1 MADLRWFFHSCTRHQ
16 LLYSLVAI
24 PCTQV
29 IQAPLSFP
37 KAICQAGSR
46 DWKYSSGWKKVLTL
60 SALRIL
66 NATRNKKMSCDVD
79 TCLTRS
85 TARRRRPLT
94 SSRLIELSRPN
105 LVEACDIGV
114 VGGDDMAKHLLRA
127 NASDWENPVLRPRNG
142 RLAVPRPDQT
152 RRPEAGRFCPTRKA
166 EKA

>member
-1 MADLRWFFHSCTRHQ
+1 MADRRWFFHSCSRHQ
-16 LLYSLVAI
+16 LLYFFLAVLF
-24 PCTQV
+24 TQV
-29 IQAPLSFP
+29 IQAPLP
-37 KAICQAGSR
+37 LPNAICQAGSR

-94 SSRLIELSRPN
+94 SSRLNELSRPN

-114 VGGDDMAKHLLRA
+114 VGGDDMAQHLLCA
-127 NASDWENPVLRPRNG
+127 NALDWKNPVLAQEGGP
-142 RLAVPRPDQT
+142 AKPRPDQ
-152 RRPEAGRFCPTRKA
+152 
-166 EKA
+166 